1 MYNKKM
7 KPVVILLI
15 FIMTMFS
22 SLACADHRDHKISY
36 DLKVS
41 FDLNNSKIYGVSN
54 INVYGKKEITLYI
67 GNLIIKDI
75 TLNEK
80 ITEYKI
86 QDGKL
91 IVLLK
96 EGGNLTIKYE
106 GIFGYKQNSDKN
118 YGAIQNTINERG
130 IFLTGTWYPQLL
142 EGLPIYKLQA
152 VLPEDFEAI
161 SEAEYIKKISR
172 GNETEFVFDFSKPT
186 DNITF
191 TATNRYEIIKESF
204 NDIDLYAYFFPE
216 DIELAR
222 KYLDYTKKY
231 LLLYEKMLGKFP
243 YSRFSIVENFLP
255 TGYSM
260 PTYTVLG
267 QDVVK
272 LPFIVE
278 TSLGHEI
285 LHQWFGNYV
294 YIDYEKGNWAEGLTT
309 YLADHLY
316 EDQKG
321 RGWEYRKKLMTDYES
336 YVRDDK
342 EIALKDFISRTDF
355 LSRAI
360 GYGKASMV
368 FHMLKKMVGEDI
380 FYKSIRD
387 IVSEKKL
394 QRASWNDFKI
404 IFERNSGKDLTN
416 FFTQWIDEKG
426 IPDIDIE
433 NLTVKAKGSNFE
445 LSFDVFQKN
454 KTYLLEIP
462 LTIYYLDN
470 EKTEKILTI
479 DSERKRFEFLLD
491 SEPHLLVIDEN
502 YDIFRRLTPDEL
514 QPVIGMIIGEE
525 CPIIA
530 LPVKN
535 IEFYEDIINSYREK
549 NCELKEYKNIKN
561 IDLKNSSLVILGN
574 DNPLIESLFG
584 KQEPIEGGFS
594 LIVKRNP
601 WNYKK
606 GVGIIN
612 GLSKE
617 EVDLA
622 YKKIIHY
629 GKYSIVSFDRGRNI
643 LKKIQDAQR
652 GLRKEIMDF
661 PLFIETSS
669 IKPLPGL
676 IESLLTKKIIYIGES
691 HDKFSHHNIQMQII
705 KRLYKENK
713 KIAIGMEMF
722 QRPFQKYIDDYIN
735 EIIDEREFL
744 RRTEYFKR
752 WGFDYNLY
760 KPIIDFARKEKIPV
774 IALNIKREIIDKVSS
789 QGIDSLS
796 EEEKREIP
804 AQLDFT
810 DENYKKFLKDIFD
823 QHPSHKNFDFFYQS
837 QVLWDETMS
846 LSIDEFLREKT
857 DNQMIVIVGSG
868 HLIYGYGIPQRT
880 FRRNGYEY
888 SIVLNDEEIKTGIS
902 NFIVF
907 PKPLDGFTSP
917 KLMIT
922 LKETDGKV
930 KIEGFTPGSVAEMAG
945 LKKGDVILALDDISV
960 NNIDDIRVHLFFKQ
974 KGDKVKVKV
983 LRRLFLIGDR
993 EKSFEVIL

>member
-1 MYNKKM
+1 M
-7 KPVVILLI
+7 KLLVILI
-15 FIMTMFS
+15 FITTMLS
-22 SLACADHRDHKISY
+22 SHACADHRDLKISY

-41 FDLNNSKIYGVSN
+41 FDLNNSKIYGDSN
-54 INVYGKKEITLYI
+54 INVYANKEITLYV

-80 ITEYKI
+80 KTEYKI

-91 IVLLK
+91 KMLPK
-96 EGGNLTIKYE
+96 EDGTLNIKYE
-106 GIFGYKQNSDKN
+106 GIFAYKQNSDKN
-118 YGAIQNTINERG
+118 YGAIQNTINEKG
-130 IFLTGTWYPQLL
+130 IFLTGIWYPQQL
-142 EGLPIYKLQA
+142 EGLTVYKLQA
-152 VLPEDFEAI
+152 VLPKNFEAI
-161 SEAEYIKKISR
+161 SEAEHIRKINR
-172 GNETEFVFDFSKPT
+172 NNETEFIFEFFKPV

-191 TATNRYEIIKESF
+191 TATNRYEIIKDSF
-204 NDIDLYAYFFPE
+204 NGIDLYAYFFPE

-231 LLLYEKMLGKFP
+231 LLLYEKILGKFP
-243 YSRFSIVENFLP
+243 FNRFSIVENFLP

-294 YIDYEKGNWAEGLTT
+294 YIDYKKGNWAEGLTT

-321 RGWEYRKKLMTDYES
+321 RGWEYRKKLITDYES
-336 YVRDDK
+336 YVIEDK

-355 LSRAI
+355 LTKAI
-360 GYGKASMV
+360 GYGKSSMV
-368 FHMLKKMVGEDI
+368 FHMLRKMVGEDL
-380 FYKSIRD
+380 FYKSIGD
-387 IVSEKKL
+387 IISEKKL
-394 QRASWNDFKI
+394 QRASWNDIKV
-404 IFERNSGKDLTN
+404 IFEKNSGKDLTN

-426 IPDIDIE
+426 IPEIEIE
-433 NLTVKAKGSNFE
+433 NVTIKARGSNFE
-445 LSFDVFQKN
+445 LSFDIIQKN
-454 KTYLLEIP
+454 KSYLLEIP
-462 LTIYYLDN
+462 LTIYYLDK
-470 EKTEKILTI
+470 EKTEKIITL
-479 DSERKRFEFLLD
+479 DGKRKRVELLLE
-491 SEPHLLVIDEN
+491 SEPNLLVIDEN
-502 YDIFRRLTPDEL
+502 YDIFRRLSPDEL

-530 LPVKN
+530 LPVTN
-535 IEFYEDIINSYREK
+535 IEFYEDIINSYRKK
-549 NCELKEYKNIKN
+549 NCELKEHKDIKN
-561 IDLKNSSLVILGN
+561 IDLKSSSLVILGGN
-574 DNPLIESLFG
+574 NPLIESLFG
-584 KQEPIEGGFS
+584 RYDPIEGGFS
-594 LIVKRNP
+594 VIVKRNP

-612 GLSKE
+612 GNSKE

-629 GKYSIVSFDRGRNI
+629 GKYSVVSFDKGKNI
-643 LKKIQDAQR
+643 LKKTHEAQR

-669 IKPLPGL
+669 IKPLPDL

-691 HDKFSHHNIQMQII
+691 HDKFSHHNVQMQII
-705 KRLYKENK
+705 KRLYRYNK

-722 QRPFQKYIDDYIN
+722 QRPFQRFIDDYIN
-735 EIIDEREFL
+735 GVIDEREFL

-760 KPIIDFARKEKIPV
+760 KPIMDFARKEKIPV

-796 EEEKREIP
+796 EEEKKEIP
-804 AQLDFT
+804 SQIDFT
-810 DENYKKFLKDIFD
+810 DENYRKFLKDIFD
-823 QHPSHKNFDFFYQS
+823 QHPNHKNFDFFYQS

-846 LSIDEFLREKT
+846 LSIDEFLREKP
-857 DNQMIVIVGSG
+857 DYQMIVIVGSG

-888 SIVLNDEEIKTGIS
+888 SIVLNDEEIKTSVS

-907 PKPLDGFTSP
+907 PKPLDGFVSP
-917 KLMIT
+917 KLMVT

-930 KIEGFTPGSVAEMAG
+930 KIEGFTPGSVSEMAG

-960 NNIDDIRVHLFFKQ
+960 SSIDDIRIHLFFKQ
-974 KGDKVKVKV
+974 KGDKVKVRV